1 VVPMSAQAVICGPAF
16 SGVTANN
23 IRNFTKMNKLNDGHG
38 TNGRQQGFT
47 LVEMSIVLVVI
58 GIILGAVAIGTGLQR
73 DAEQKRIKQTFIDQ
87 WVQAYNS
94 YYQRTGVVLG
104 DDETNPRLM
113 VNGLSHSP
121 ASNNDPLSGGDMSG
135 VAGPDAICERAAGQ
149 GMTRAASADRELR
162 DLMQRTGVRLPP
174 GRATGQEDRYLYLDS
189 NGNPQ
194 ELQVCF
200 QWNPPGTAS
209 GSGNVMVITG
219 LTPDLARTLDQMI
232 DGSVNARGGAFRQ
245 EGVVQAVDP
254 ITWTTDNLEDIG
266 GGAATTESQ
275 IAVVTAHLKMSQ

>member
-1 VVPMSAQAVICGPAF
+1 
-16 SGVTANN
+16 
-23 IRNFTKMNKLNDGHG
+23 MNKLNDGHG
-38 TNGRQQGFT
+38 INGRQQGFT
-47 LVEMSIVLVVI
+47 LVELSIVLVVI

-113 VNGLSHSP
+113 VNGVAHTP
-121 ASNNDPLSGGDMSG
+121 GAAEPLSGGDMSG
-135 VAGPDAICERAAGQ
+135 VVAPNAICERAPGQ
-149 GMTRAASADRELR
+149 GMTRGFTPGTDPDLR
-162 DLMQRTGVRLPP
+162 DLMMRTGVRLPP

-200 QWNPPGTAS
+200 QWNPPGTPS

-219 LTPDLARTLDQMI
+219 LTPDMARALDQLI
-232 DGSVNARGGAFRQ
+232 DGTVNARGGAFRQ
-245 EGVVQAVDP
+245 KGVAVADDP
-254 ITWTTDNLEDIG
+254 VSWDTDNLAQFG
-266 GGAATTESQ
+266 GGVANTESQ